1 MTVTL
6 RRWLLA
12 IVVLVCLV
20 GIIGSRAQ
28 QAEFTLRIAF
38 LASQDDEDFIGAV
51 AFREALQRRLGDRV
65 AVQIYPSGQF
75 CGNERECMEALQ
87 SGILEMHQTTIGGL
101 AGLYGPAQVFDLP
114 YVFADD
120 AVAECVF
127 DGEVPRAMGES
138 MLQQGLGLRLMAVGN
153 TGGWRS
159 FAMTERRIVRVADL
173 EGLRI
178 RTLPSAL
185 EQEMVRELGASP
197 MALPFS
203 EIYTALGAGMLAGT
217 KNSIQDVMG
226 MKFDEHI
233 RHLFVDR
240 HAYMASFWWYSE
252 KGWQRLPP
260 DVQQAVRE
268 SFVDLAAATRRAAKD
283 REAPALEAFAKGGG
297 TVDYMTPAQRAEF
310 RAATA
315 PLRDWYSARYPG
327 DWLGRVDAA
336 VAACEA
342 RVAAAPVAAATARAS
357 PRIEPTT

>member
-1 MTVTL
+1 
-6 RRWLLA
+6 
-12 IVVLVCLV
+12 
-20 GIIGSRAQ
+20 
-28 QAEFTLRIAF
+28 
-38 LASQDDEDFIGAV
+38 
-51 AFREALQRRLGDRV
+51 
-65 AVQIYPSGQF
+65 
-75 CGNERECMEALQ
+75 
-87 SGILEMHQTTIGGL
+87 
-101 AGLYGPAQVFDLP
+101 
-114 YVFADD
+114 
-120 AVAECVF
+120 VF

-138 MLQQGLGLRLMAVGN
+138 ILQQGLGLRLMAVGN

-159 FAMTERRIVRVADL
+159 FAMTERRIARVADL

-268 SFVDLAAATRRAAKD
+268 SFVELAAATRRAAKD
-283 REAPALEAFAKGGG
+283 REAPALAAFKAGGG
-297 TVDYMTPAQRAEF
+297 TVDEMTPAQRAEF

-327 DWLGRVDAA
+327 DWLRRVDDA

-342 RVAAAPVAAATARAS
+342 SAAPPAAAATARAA
-357 PRIEPTT
+357 PGIEPTT

>member
-1 MTVTL
+1 
-6 RRWLLA
+6 
-12 IVVLVCLV
+12 
-20 GIIGSRAQ
+20 
-28 QAEFTLRIAF
+28 
-38 LASQDDEDFIGAV
+38 
-51 AFREALQRRLGDRV
+51 
-65 AVQIYPSGQF
+65 
-75 CGNERECMEALQ
+75 MEALQ

-127 DGEVPRAMGES
+127 DGEVPRAMGET

-159 FAMTERRIVRVADL
+159 FAMTERRIARVADL
-173 EGLRI
+173 QGLRI

-197 MALPFS
+197 WALPFS
-203 EIYTALGAGMLAGT
+203 EIYTALGTGKLAGT

-283 REAPALEAFAKGGG
+283 REAPALAAFKAGGG
-297 TVDYMTPAQRAEF
+297 TVDEMTPAQRAEF
-310 RAATA
+310 RTATR
-315 PLRDWYSARYPG
+315 PLRDWYSSRYPG

-342 RVAAAPVAAATARAS
+342 RPAAAPTAGPS
-357 PRIEPTT
+357 T

>member
-1 MTVTL
+1 VTVTL

-38 LASQDDEDFIGAV
+38 LASQDDEDYIGAV
-51 AFREALQRRLGDRV
+51 AFREALQRRLGGRV

-268 SFVDLAAATRRAAKD
+268 SFVELAAATRRAAKD
-283 REAPALEAFAKGGG
+283 REAPALAAFKAGGG
-297 TVDYMTPAQRAEF
+297 TVDEMTPAQRAEF

-327 DWLGRVDAA
+327 DWLRRVDGA

-342 RVAAAPVAAATARAS
+342 SAAPAAAAATARAS
-357 PRIEPTT
+357 PGIEPIT

>member
-1 MTVTL
+1 VTATL
-6 RRWLLA
+6 RRWLLGL
-12 IVVLVCLV
+12 VVLACLA
-20 GIIGSRAQ
+20 GIFTSRTQ
-28 QAEFTLRIAF
+28 QAEFTIRIAF
-38 LASQDDEDFIGAV
+38 LASQDDEDYIGAA
-51 AFREALQRRLGDRV
+51 AFRAALQERLGDRV

-114 YVFADD
+114 YVFSDD

-127 DGEVPRAMGES
+127 DGDVPRAMGEAI
-138 MLQQGLGLRLMAVGN
+138 LRQGLGLRLMAVGN

-159 FAMTERRIVRVADL
+159 FATTDRRITRVADL
-173 EGLRI
+173 AGLRI

-185 EQEMVRELGASP
+185 EQQMVRELGASP

-226 MKFDEHI
+226 MKFDQHI

-268 SFVDLAAATRRAAKD
+268 AFVELADATRRAAKE
-283 REAPALEAFAKGGG
+283 REAPALAAFRAGGG
-297 TVDYMTPAQRAEF
+297 TVDDMTPAQRGEF

-315 PLRDWYSARYPG
+315 ALRGWYAARYPG
-327 DWLGRVDAA
+327 DWLRRVDEA
-336 VAACEA
+336 VLACEA
-342 RVAAAPVAAATARAS
+342 QLAAPPTAPRADDPS
-357 PRIEPTT
+357 T

>member
-1 MTVTL
+1 
-6 RRWLLA
+6 
-12 IVVLVCLV
+12 
-20 GIIGSRAQ
+20 
-28 QAEFTLRIAF
+28 
-38 LASQDDEDFIGAV
+38 
-51 AFREALQRRLGDRV
+51 
-65 AVQIYPSGQF
+65 
-75 CGNERECMEALQ
+75 
-87 SGILEMHQTTIGGL
+87 
-101 AGLYGPAQVFDLP
+101 
-114 YVFADD
+114 
-120 AVAECVF
+120 
-127 DGEVPRAMGES
+127 MGEAI
-138 MLQQGLGLRLMAVGN
+138 LQQGLGLRLMAVGN

-159 FAMTERRIVRVADL
+159 FAMTERRIARVADL

-336 VAACEA
+336 VAACES
-342 RVAAAPVAAATARAS
+342 RVAAAPVAAAPVTGPS
-357 PRIEPTT
+357 T